1 MTNRPLSTTSEP
13 RTHDVALINRR
24 ALGKALMAILINSGI
39 SSLTAAQAAQTDRPV
54 IVFVHGNFENAGFWQ
69 ELVWRFESNEYP
81 PDRLSAFE
89 LASPVAMSTGV
100 GTNDKSGTP
109 GRSSLDEAT
118 AALATHIA
126 SLDAV
131 ERGERI
137 VAVGHSRGG
146 TIIRNYLAK
155 HGTTGVSKVVLCGAP
170 NHGLV
175 SIPVNLDS
183 EFNGQGH
190 IMSAL
195 NASGRETLAGVA
207 YLTIRSDGRDKYFQ
221 PTGRFFGA
229 PNLNTGIGPESA
241 ALEGAT
247 NIVIAGAD
255 HREVALGE
263 HALSAMYHFI
273 TGEAVRRFDVTRQA
287 EVVLSGRVVGYS
299 GGDVSNRGLASAR
312 LEIFAQDPKDGRRQ
326 DKPLLDAVLDFA
338 GAWGPIRVGP
348 ATPLEFVVTVPGMPR
363 VHIHR
368 TAFARSTGTVRL
380 RPWRFG
386 TALEAEGA
394 LVVRALTT
402 LHRSAT
408 ELSLLDL
415 GNGSVVPAKPVQDGI
430 NLPIEDPAI
439 ASISAFLAEP
449 RLGRS
454 LVARLRGEA
463 ITVRTWPYPEAVT
476 VAEFGG

>member
-1 MTNRPLSTTSEP
+1 MTDRSLSTIGEP
-13 RTHDVALINRR
+13 RPPDTVLINRR
-24 ALGKALMAILINSGI
+24 ALGGALMATLITACI
-39 SSLTAAQAAQTDRPV
+39 SPLTAAQAAQADRPV

-69 ELVWRFESNEYP
+69 ELIWRFESNDYP
-81 PDRLSAFE
+81 ANRLFTFE
-89 LASPVAMSTGV
+89 LENPVAMSTGV

-118 AALATHIA
+118 AALAAHIA

-131 ERGERI
+131 GLGERI
-137 VAVGHSRGG
+137 VLVGHSRGG

-170 NHGLV
+170 NHGV
-175 SIPVNLDS
+175 ISVPINLDS
-183 EFNGQGH
+183 EFNGQGY

-241 ALEGAT
+241 GLEGAT

-255 HREVALGE
+255 HREVALSQQ
-263 HALSAMYHFI
+263 AFSAMYQFI
-273 TGEAVRRFDVTRQA
+273 TGEAARRFDVIRQA

-299 GGDVSNRGLASAR
+299 GADVSNRGLASAR
-312 LEIFAQDPKDGRRQ
+312 LEVFAQDAKDGQRQ
-326 DKPLLDAVLDFA
+326 GKPLLDAVLDSG
-338 GAWGPIRVGP
+338 GAWGPIRVGSE
-348 ATPLEFVVTVPGMPR
+348 TPLEFVVSVPGMPH
-363 VHIHR
+363 VHTYR
-368 TAFARSTGTVRL
+368 RAFARSTGTVRL

-386 TALEAEGA
+386 TALQAESA
-394 LVVRALTT
+394 LVVRALTS
-402 LHRSAT
+402 LHHSAT

-430 NLPIEDPAI
+430 NLPIEDAAI

-454 LVARLRGEA
+454 IVARLRGEA